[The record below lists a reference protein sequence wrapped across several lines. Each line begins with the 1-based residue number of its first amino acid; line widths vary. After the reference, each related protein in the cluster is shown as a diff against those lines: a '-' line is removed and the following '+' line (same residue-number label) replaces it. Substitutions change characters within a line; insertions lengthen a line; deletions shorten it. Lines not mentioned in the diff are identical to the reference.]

1 MNTFNEPSI
10 SLFSV
15 FAKIHKN
22 VFELMGL
29 TDSFEITPVSYVMF
43 YVGDCVIE

>member
-1 MNTFNEPSI
+1 MKQAFPI
-10 SLFSV
+10 L

-22 VFELMGL
+22 VFEVMGF